1 MTIEISSL
9 DKIRD
14 SLYELLNTYILPSN
28 LMKEHRSVIGSKAI
42 IHIEAFVINAM
53 YIIGRHKEGLNQET
67 SHQGKAAPRK
77 EERAIINPLVSYDRI
92 ADLVKRPRIRELE
105 GGICFTKVMKVISQ
119 QKFYVT
125 TVGEQCRRKQS

>member
-1 MTIEISSL
+1 MNSI
-9 DKIRD
+9 
-14 SLYELLNTYILPSN
+14 PS
-28 LMKEHRSVIGSKAI
+28 R
-42 IHIEAFVINAM
+42 EA
-53 YIIGRHKEGLNQET
+53 
-67 SHQGKAAPRK
+67 SHQGKIAPRK
-77 EERAIINPLVSYDRI
+77 EEVNSIPSREESYNNPLVSYDRI

>member
-28 LMKEHRSVIGSKAI
+28 LMKYLFLAIVRRADNNVKCEILEKAAEFEHRSVIGSKAI

-53 YIIGRHKEGLNQET
+53 YIIGRHKEGLNQE
-67 SHQGKAAPRK
+67 SMD
-77 EERAIINPLVSYDRI
+77 ID
-92 ADLVKRPRIRELE
+92 
-105 GGICFTKVMKVISQ
+105 
-119 QKFYVT
+119 
-125 TVGEQCRRKQS
+125 